1 MIETFDT
8 ASALAPAGDGRFAWQ
23 VPDGWQQGKGAF
35 GGLVLGTLLRAME
48 ACEPEA
54 ARRTRSLSGELPAPA
69 LPVATEITV
78 EILRRGGGTTF
89 LTARATQGGATVAR
103 ASALCAS
110 SRPTGAA
117 RGGLSAPRLPPPN
130 ELVAAPP
137 PAVGTQLVTAA
148 VTSSSRSV
156 GLGADA
162 SSDLR
167 SEERR
172 RPAGGSGP
180 PPFTRHYE
188 YRPTAPLPYSG
199 AEVAAANGWL
209 CPRTPPARLD
219 GPALIGLLDAWWPTS
234 LACEIRPRPMATVT
248 FTAEL
253 LADPAT
259 LDAAA
264 PFAYRARLDGVAD
277 GFSVEVRELWQD
289 GVLVAL
295 NQQVFAFLA

>member
-1 MIETFDT
+1 MPSAYFARRARAASRPGATVANVIETFDA
-8 ASALAPAGDGRFAWQ
+8 ASALTPAGDGRFGWQ

-54 ARRTRSLSGELPAPA
+54 ARRTRSISGELPAPA
-69 LPVATEITV
+69 RPVATEITV

-117 RGGLSAPRLPPPN
+117 RGGLSAPALPPPG
-130 ELVAAPP
+130 ELIAAPP
-137 PAVGTQLVTAA
+137 PAVGA
-148 VTSSSRSV
+148 
-156 GLGADA
+156 
-162 SSDLR
+162 
-167 SEERR
+167 
-172 RPAGGSGP
+172 GP
-180 PPFTRHYE
+180 PPFTRLYE
-188 YRPTAPLPYSG
+188 YLPTAPLPYAK

-209 CPRTPPARLD
+209 RTRTPLARLD
-219 GPALIGLLDAWWPTS
+219 APAIIGLLDAWWPTA
-234 LACEIRPRPMATVT
+234 LACETRPRPMATVT

-253 LADPAT
+253 LANPAT
-259 LDAAA
+259 LNPVA